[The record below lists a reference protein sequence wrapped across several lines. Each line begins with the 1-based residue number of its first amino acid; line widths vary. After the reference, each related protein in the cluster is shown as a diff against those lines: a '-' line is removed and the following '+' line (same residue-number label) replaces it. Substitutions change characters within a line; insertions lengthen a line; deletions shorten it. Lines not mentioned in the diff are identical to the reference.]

1 MLLKQGHGVS
11 PVVINGYY
19 ITNAVCWSCLM
30 SQRDTILT
38 VSNTTSL
45 MLGQPTH
52 IVHQR
57 QRWKA
62 ARTMRKA
69 LIPPRTLLAKNL
81 VLSLSFLAFPPFSM
95 FSLSHA
101 QWMKSGIA
109 SFTGADLSHVFKG
122 SHSKS
127 FFFLA
132 WKEAYSVDL
141 SYQKR
146 VETKPPLHC
155 HTVGSSAVYI

>member
-1 MLLKQGHGVS
+1 MSAELFSYDNPMLLKWGHGVS

-19 ITNAVCWSCLM
+19 ITNAVCWRCLM
-30 SQRDTILT
+30 SQRATILT
-38 VSNTTSL
+38 VSNTASL

-52 IVHQR
+52 IVHQQ

-69 LIPPRTLLAKNL
+69 LILPRTLLAKIL
-81 VLSLSFLAFPPFSM
+81 FCLSPSLAFPPFNM
-95 FSLSHA
+95 FSLSRA
-101 QWMKSGIA
+101 RWMKSGIA

-132 WKEAYSVDL
+132 WKEA
-141 SYQKR
+141 
-146 VETKPPLHC
+146 
-155 HTVGSSAVYI
+155 